1 MLDKIL
7 FQCWW
12 VKVKKSRGLITI
24 KTGVGI
30 LEQSRN
36 YVHFTDATETN
47 FEFVFKVKRLEII
60 DYVTE

>member
-1 MLDKIL
+1 MLDKIF
-7 FQCWW
+7 FQCRW

-47 FEFVFKVKRLEII
+47 FEIFFFFSFFFFKSRDLK
-60 DYVTE
+60 